1 VGVPTKGLNV
11 ALIELSP
18 ENPAP
23 PAAATPPPAYYY
35 RRAGLMLAAL
45 LLLALGGA
53 TPARSV
59 LFAHVGS
66 VPLPGGGDF
75 QLVGGV
81 LYTMDLDAR
90 PRVLTAWQP
99 APTRRLW
106 SYTGSTAGDP
116 LAVNTAPD
124 PFFVNAATDS
134 VTVLREGRGVKV
146 LDARTGAVRWTSPV
160 AVQPVDDRIA
170 FVEEE
175 VFRPG
180 TEYDAESGD
189 PGQLYGANTGVL
201 HTEPAQR
208 TELRGVELATGR
220 RLWSLSLP
228 GSVFTTWTGAPT
240 NAVVVLTSD
249 KLTVLSPTTGAVL
262 RERPVPPL
270 DGVRATEG
278 EVVGDLILVHY
289 GSYGTGGPVIAY
301 ALDGLTERWRQNQ
314 PDPAG
319 NSAYC
324 PGLTCT
330 RTRDEVIV
338 LDPRTGAERWR
349 IADTDV
355 VAFDRGAV
363 LEAQGLTRP
372 LRTADAGTGRQL
384 TDLARWWLYFPVEGG
399 DAYVLSRPESD
410 RTTAFGLLRRG
421 NAAVQP
427 LGRSPET
434 TVQCQA
440 APALLACRVAGG
452 IEVWAVPG

>member
-1 VGVPTKGLNV
+1 V

-18 ENPAP
+18 GTPAP

-35 RRAGLMLAAL
+35 RRAGLVLAAL

-53 TPARSV
+53 APARSV
-59 LFAHVGS
+59 LFGRVGS
-66 VPLPGGGDF
+66 VPLPAGGDF

-81 LYTMDLDAR
+81 LYTMDLEAR

-99 APTRRLW
+99 APVRRLW
-106 SYTGSTAGDP
+106 SYTGSTAADP
-116 LAVNTAPD
+116 LY
-124 PFFVNAATDS
+124 VNAATDG
-134 VTVLREGRGVKV
+134 VTVLREGRGVTV

-160 AVQPVDDRIA
+160 AVQPVDDRLA

-189 PGQLYGANTGVL
+189 PGQLYGTNTGAL

-208 TELRGVELATGR
+208 TELRGVEPATGR
-220 RLWSLSLP
+220 RLWSLSMP
-228 GSVFTTWTGAPT
+228 GSVFTTWTGAPE

-278 EVVGDLILVHY
+278 EVVGDSILVHY
-289 GSYGTGGPVIAY
+289 GSYGTGGPVTAY
-301 ALDGLTERWRQNQ
+301 ALDSLAERWRQNQ

-319 NSAYC
+319 NSASC

-355 VAFDRGAV
+355 VAFGRGAV

-372 LRTADAGTGRQL
+372 LRTADAGTGRQR
-384 TDLARWWLYFPVEGG
+384 TDLSRWRLYFPVEGG
-399 DAYVLSRPESD
+399 GAYVLSRPESD
-410 RTTAFGLLRRG
+410 RGTVFGLLRQG
-421 NAAVQP
+421 DAAVQP
-427 LGRSPET
+427 LGRSPDT

-440 APALLACRVAGG
+440 VPALLACRVAGG
-452 IEVWAVPG
+452 IELWAVPG